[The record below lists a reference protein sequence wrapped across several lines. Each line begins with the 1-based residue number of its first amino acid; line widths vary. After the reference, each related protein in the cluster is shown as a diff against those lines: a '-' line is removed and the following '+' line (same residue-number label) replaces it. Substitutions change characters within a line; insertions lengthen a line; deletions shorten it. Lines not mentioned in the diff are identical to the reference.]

1 MRCPEDSAFIGQRF
15 RVETHILREHLTPEF
30 DSPFSCL
37 LCKFACLKYK
47 ELERHINH
55 YQPHQILRREAIKE
69 GLYTSDS
76 AYFITNPSPIHF
88 TDSDCCI
95 LSRDDSTKQYQKI
108 PTLPLPLSTDL
119 NFDKQKNLY
128 LNLLPTAL
136 LLDLCLLL
144 LMTTNLTWKQFWT
157 VCRIRRLMFVL
168 SPISWFWAILQFRHR
183 MSLMNQILKSLMLHV
198 LTFWLL
204 HHVHRL
210 LARLTCHHQ
219 FVK

>member
-95 LSRDDSTKQYQKI
+95 LSRDESTKQYQKI

-119 NFDKQKNLY
+119 NFDKTEKFISELTAY
-128 LNLLPTAL
+128 CPTFGPLSPIAN
-136 LLDLCLLL
+136 D
-144 LMTTNLTWKQFWT
+144 NHLTWKPFWT

-210 LARLTCHHQ
+210 LVRLTCHHQ